1 MGLLLFVPGRRFAA
15 PQACGDPVPQ
25 SDPAVRGFVDRA

>member
-1 MGLLLFVPGRRFAA
+1 MGLLLFGPGRRFAA

-25 SDPAVRGFVDRA
+25 SYLAVRGFVGRA